1 MTTPEQA
8 REIAQHLF
16 FPNGDNGYALR
27 SLAEQVETLTAER
40 DEWKARCE
48 FSFEQRDKLTAERDA
63 LKSSERGLNRYA
75 AKVNSEN
82 TALTAERDALT
93 TKVASFESRIDQH
106 VKTELALIVNNKS
119 LKDAARLALDAS
131 QKFVNKV
138 DAGLARSKESYEDL
152 KQVIAALKA
161 VL

>member
-48 FSFEQRDKLTAERDA
+48 FSFGQRDKLTAERDA
-63 LKSSERGLNRYA
+63 LK
-75 AKVNSEN
+75 
-82 TALTAERDALT
+82 
-93 TKVASFESRIDQH
+93 
-106 VKTELALIVNNKS
+106 
-119 LKDAARLALDAS
+119 DAARLALVALEGVVDFDPDSKAQWS
-131 QKFVNKV
+131 VSGGAYEAHECNSAGHRSTEGGAMSLPPPFNNNVCPDRIGPEGEKNDNK
-138 DAGLARSKESYEDL
+138 RNT
-152 KQVIAALKA
+152 
-161 VL
+161 

>member
-1 MTTPEQA
+1 MTTQTTPEQA

-63 LKSSERGLNRYA
+63 L
-75 AKVNSEN
+75 
-82 TALTAERDALT
+82 TA
-93 TKVASFESRIDQH
+93 KVASFESRIDQH
-106 VKTELALIVNNKS
+106 VKTELALIVNNKA
-119 LKDAARLALDAS
+119 LKDAARLALEEVVAFRGDRLIMINQA
-131 QKFVNKV
+131 
-138 DAGLARSKESYEDL
+138 
-152 KQVIAALKA
+152 IAALQA